1 MNDQQT
7 ELIQSSRR
15 GTSTEDRPLVI
26 GVDLGGTQ
34 IRTAVLRGEKLLSR
48 VGLLTGDAPSP
59 DRVIPRMFDSIQQ
72 ALREANV
79 TLDEIAG
86 IGIGAPGPLN
96 SRTGVVFSPP
106 NLPGWID
113 VPLRSIFFEKFN
125 IPIHV
130 ENDANAAALGEYM
143 FGAGRGSHEV
153 VYITISTGIGGGVI
167 ADGHIIEGISGTAA
181 ELGHM
186 TIDWR
191 GPRCNCGNI
200 GCWESISSGTAI
212 ARRAHELIALGRGEK
227 LFNFVLAHQEPVAD
241 ADTPADVKRSEK
253 NAVHINARMVS
264 QAAQAGIP
272 EARDIIAGAAEG
284 IGVGLVNVVHIFNPE
299 RIVLGGGVVQMG
311 DMLLAPARRILQERA
326 MKVPARS
333 VEIVMAE
340 LGSDVGLVGAGALSY
355 YNH

>member
-7 ELIQSSRR
+7 ELSQSARWSKN
-15 GTSTEDRPLVI
+15 TEDLPLVI
-26 GVDLGGTQ
+26 GLDLGGTQ

-48 VGLLTGDAPSP
+48 VGLLTGESPSP
-59 DRVIPRMFDSIQQ
+59 DRLIPRMYDSIHQ

-96 SRTGVVFSPP
+96 SRTGVIFSPP
-106 NLPGWID
+106 NLPGWRD

-125 IPIHV
+125 IPIYV
-130 ENDANAAALGEYM
+130 ENDANAAALGEFM
-143 FGAGRGSHEV
+143 FGAGRGSNEV

-227 LFNFVLAHQEPVAD
+227 LFNFALAHQEPVTD
-241 ADTPADVKRSEK
+241 ADTPADVKRAQK
-253 NAVHINARMVS
+253 NALHINARMVS
-264 QAAQAGIP
+264 LAAQAGIP
-272 EARDIIAGAAEG
+272 EAREIIAGAAEG
-284 IGVGLVNVVHIFNPE
+284 IGVGLINVVHIFNPE
-299 RIVLGGGVVQMG
+299 LIVLGGGVVQMG
-311 DMLLAPARRILQERA
+311 DALLEPARRILKERA
-326 MKVPARS
+326 MKVPAKS
-333 VEIVMAE
+333 AKIVLAK